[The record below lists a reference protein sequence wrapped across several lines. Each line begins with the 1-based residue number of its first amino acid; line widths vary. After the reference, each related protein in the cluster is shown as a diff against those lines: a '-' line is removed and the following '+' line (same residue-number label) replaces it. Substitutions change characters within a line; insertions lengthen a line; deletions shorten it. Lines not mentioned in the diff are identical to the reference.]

1 MKIRADHTEELTF
14 HLSGIYSKGYP
25 QGYLDPGSPDSAE
38 IEDIEDITV
47 EIKSNGKWI
56 SRSIFAGIDKKSP
69 EIKALITNLC
79 ELLETDFCDALLS
92 ATEE

>member
-1 MKIRADHTEELTF
+1 MKIRADHTEQLTF
-14 HLSGIYSKGYP
+14 NLVGTYRKGYP
-25 QGYLDPGSPDSAE
+25 AGYMDPGSPDSAE
-38 IEDIEDITV
+38 IADIEDITV

-69 EIKALITNLC
+69 EIKALIANLC
-79 ELLETDFCDALLS
+79 ELLETELCDALLS